1 LVFFKSLPWLII
13 IFALLLF
20 IVLEYLVKRY
30 SFAYRKPIIVLL
42 VLLVLFTV
50 LGSSL
55 IAKTTMHQRIASFG
69 EQRGIP
75 GAKQFYGAA
84 QKLPHDMR
92 IGKIT
97 EVTDKNNF
105 IIETR
110 LSEQV
115 TVVISPETKI
125 RDSEIIKEDNYII
138 VIGKSENGV
147 VVAKGIRLADDR
159 FMKKK
164 APNSSLQRI
173 KMK

>member
-1 LVFFKSLPWLII
+1 
-13 IFALLLF
+13 LF
-20 IVLEYLVKRY
+20 LNKI
-30 SFAYRKPIIVLL
+30 

-55 IAKTTMHQRIASFG
+55 IAKTTMHQRIATFSAG
-69 EQRGIP
+69 RNIP
-75 GAKQFYGAA
+75 GAQQFYNTA
-84 QKLPHDMR
+84 QKLPRDMR
-92 IGKIT
+92 IGKII

-115 TVVISPETKI
+115 TVVISPETKM
-125 RDSEIIKEDNYII
+125 RDIEIIKEDNHIV

-164 APNSSLQRI
+164 APNNSLQRI
-173 KMK
+173 KLK